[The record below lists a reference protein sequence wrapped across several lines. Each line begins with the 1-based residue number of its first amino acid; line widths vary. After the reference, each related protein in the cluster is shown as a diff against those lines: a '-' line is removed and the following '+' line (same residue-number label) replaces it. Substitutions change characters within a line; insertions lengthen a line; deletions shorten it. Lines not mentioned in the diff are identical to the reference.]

1 MLAPVVGQAA
11 TVMAQA
17 WIGFAGGII
26 AAIVSAVVAVRQSRL
41 NGKLQADLARL
52 NSELGSDLARL
63 NSELQ
68 AEVQARTALLERDL
82 RAEEVLTRYR
92 EPLAAAAFDLQSR
105 LYNILCL
112 DFFGKFGGN
121 HERCEMAENT
131 TLFRLAQYLGWT
143 EVLRCDIQ
151 FLSFPEADDTRRVT
165 QLQSQIRR
173 RLLDR
178 EYGPAMMIW
187 SDEQR
192 AIGEQM
198 IVEEHGKVLCM
209 GYARFHDDYAE
220 RFAPWCERLRP
231 DLQSQTAHQRLR
243 DVQHLLCELVETLDA
258 QRVRYTE
265 DLQRAQAS
273 AS

>member
-1 MLAPVVGQAA
+1 VIAEASATAP
-11 TVMAQA
+11 A

-26 AAIVSAVVAVRQSRL
+26 AAGVSATVAVRQARSS
-41 NGKLQADLARL
+41 GELQA
-52 NSELGSDLARL
+52 DLARL

-82 RAEEVLTRYR
+82 RAEEVLARYR
-92 EPLAAAAFDLQSR
+92 EPLAEAAFDLQSR

-112 DFFGKFGGN
+112 DFFAKFGGD
-121 HERCEMAENT
+121 HERCEIAEST

-143 EVLRCDIQ
+143 EILRRDIQ
-151 FLSFPEADDTRRVT
+151 FLSFPEADDTRRVSH
-165 QLQSQIRR
+165 LQFEIRR
-173 RLLDR
+173 RLLTDG
-178 EYGPAMMIW
+178 YGPTMMVW

-209 GYARFHDDYAE
+209 GYARFHADYPT
-220 RFAPWCERLRP
+220 RFAPWCERLRV
-231 DLQSQTAHQRLR
+231 DLRSSAATDRLR

-258 QRVRYTE
+258 HRVRYT
-265 DLQRAQAS
+265 DALQRA
-273 AS
+273 

>member
-1 MLAPVVGQAA
+1 MLAPVVGEAA
-11 TVMAQA
+11 TAMAPE

-26 AAIVSAVVAVRQSRL
+26 AAIVSAIVAIRQSRL
-41 NGKLQADLARL
+41 DGKHQADLARL
-52 NSELGSDLARL
+52 NSD
-63 NSELQ
+63 LQ

-82 RAEEVLTRYR
+82 RAEEVLARYR

-112 DFFGKFGGN
+112 DFFGKFGGD
-121 HERCEMAENT
+121 HERCKIAEHT

-143 EVLRCDIQ
+143 EILRRDIQ
-151 FLSFPEADDTRRVT
+151 FLSFPEADDTRRVAH
-165 QLQSQIRR
+165 LQSQIRR
-173 RLLDR
+173 RLLSD
-178 EYGPAMMIW
+178 EYGSVMMIW

-198 IVEEHGKVLCM
+198 IVEEHGQVLCM
-209 GYARFHDDYAE
+209 GYARFHDEYAE
-220 RFAPWCERLRP
+220 RFAPWCERLRRE
-231 DLQSQTAHQRLR
+231 LQSHIGRARLR

-265 DLQRAQAS
+265 DLQRAHAPAS
-273 AS
+273 

>member
-1 MLAPVVGQAA
+1 MLAPVVGEAA
-11 TVMAQA
+11 SAMAPA
-17 WIGFAGGII
+17 WIGFAGGIL
-26 AAIVSAVVAVRQSRL
+26 AAIVSAVVAIRQSRL

-52 NSELGSDLARL
+52 NSELGGDLARL

-82 RAEEVLTRYR
+82 RAEEVLARYR

-112 DFFGKFGGN
+112 NFFGKFGGD
-121 HERCEMAENT
+121 HERCEIAERT

-143 EVLRCDIQ
+143 ELLRRDIQ
-151 FLSFPEADDTRRVT
+151 FLSFPEAIETRRVA
-165 QLQSQIRR
+165 QLQFQIRR
-173 RLLDR
+173 RLLTD
-178 EYGPAMMIW
+178 EYGPTMMIW
-187 SDEQR
+187 ADEQR

-198 IVEEHGKVLCM
+198 IVQEHDKVLCM
-209 GYARFHDDYAE
+209 GYARFHDEYAR
-220 RFAPWCERLRP
+220 RFDSWCERLRRELRP
-231 DLQSQTAHQRLR
+231 EAGHERLR

-265 DLQRAQAS
+265 DLERA
-273 AS
+273 

>member
-1 MLAPVVGQAA
+1 MAP
-11 TVMAQA
+11 A

-26 AAIVSAVVAVRQSRL
+26 AAIVSAVVAIRQSRL

-82 RAEEVLTRYR
+82 RAEEVLARYR

-112 DFFGKFGGN
+112 NFFGKFGGD
-121 HERCEMAENT
+121 HERCEIAENT

-143 EVLRCDIQ
+143 EILRRDIQ
-151 FLSFPEADDTRRVT
+151 FLSFPEADDTRRVAH
-165 QLQSQIRR
+165 LQSQIRR
-173 RLLDR
+173 RLLSD
-178 EYGPAMMIW
+178 EYGSVMMIW
-187 SDEQR
+187 GDEQR

-198 IVEEHGKVLCM
+198 IVEEHDKVLCM
-209 GYARFHDDYAE
+209 GYARFHDEYAE
-220 RFAPWCERLRP
+220 RFAPWCERLRRE
-231 DLQSQTAHQRLR
+231 LQAQIGRERLR

-265 DLQRAQAS
+265 DLQRAPES
-273 AS
+273 GL